1 MAMSVQ
7 AKFMDAAVYK
17 KKGGRGTR
25 ERMKSTFSS
34 LEAMAK
40 KGGWGDLTPQN
51 LTHKQLS
58 KWIAA
63 RLDEGITAHS
73 VATDVAAI
81 RRAMIGV
88 GRSIDA
94 LKIFTSESLGIPS
107 YSRAGTGV
115 AIEPDLYRTAHA
127 KAEAP
132 IAAGMSLQFEIG
144 LRAAE
149 VVSCEQ
155 CLPGWALKLRL
166 GRSDLYL
173 TDSGQ
178 KGARPRTI
186 YIHPEKM
193 AAALAAVDAALACT
207 ENGTQF
213 LIASKNGKSAKAL
226 YLSRLKDLGIS
237 GHQSSHSMRRRFAVD
252 QYQLYMA
259 AGDSH
264 RLALSKCAMDL
275 GHGDKR
281 GNLVWNS
288 YIKNSL

>member
-1 MAMSVQ
+1 MGSEMC
-7 AKFMDAAVYK
+7 
-17 KKGGRGTR
+17 
-25 ERMKSTFSS
+25 
-34 LEAMAK
+34 
-40 KGGWGDLTPQN
+40 
-51 LTHKQLS
+51 
-58 KWIAA
+58 
-63 RLDEGITAHS
+63 
-73 VATDVAAI
+73 I
-81 RRAMIGV
+81 R
-88 GRSIDA
+88 D
-94 LKIFTSESLGIPS
+94 S
-107 YSRAGTGV
+107 YS
-115 AIEPDLYRTAHA
+115 TAHA

-132 IAAGMSLQFEIG
+132 IAAGMGLQFEIG

-149 VVSCEQ
+149 VVSCQE
-155 CLPGWALKLRL
+155 CLPGWAIKLRQ

-193 AAALAAVDAALACT
+193 AAVLAAVNAALACT

-226 YLSRLKDLGIS
+226 YLSRLKNLGIS
-237 GHQSSHSMRRRFAVD
+237 GDQSSHSMRRRFAVD

-275 GHGDKR
+275 GHGDRR

>member
-1 MAMSVQ
+1 MAMSVKAQ
-7 AKFMDAAVYK
+7 FMNAAICN

-51 LTHKQLS
+51 LTHKQLA
-58 KWIAA
+58 KWGAS
-63 RLDEGITAHS
+63 RFDEGISAHS
-73 VATDVAAI
+73 VATDVSAI

-88 GRSIDA
+88 GRSIDTM
-94 LKIFTSESLGIPS
+94 KIFTSASLGIPS

-115 AIEPDLYRTAHA
+115 AIEPDLYRAAHA
-127 KAEAP
+127 AATAP
-132 IAAGMSLQFEIG
+132 IAAGMGLQLEIG

-149 VVSCEQ
+149 VVSCQ
-155 CLPGWALKLRL
+155 GCLPGWALKLSL

-173 TDSGQ
+173 TDAGQ

-193 AAALAAVDAALACT
+193 VAVLAAVNAALACT

-213 LIASKNGKSAKAL
+213 LIASKK
-226 YLSRLKDLGIS
+226 
-237 GHQSSHSMRRRFAVD
+237 
-252 QYQLYMA
+252 
-259 AGDSH
+259 
-264 RLALSKCAMDL
+264 
-275 GHGDKR
+275 
-281 GNLVWNS
+281 W
-288 YIKNSL
+288 